1 MRRRRTEKAKRI
13 NIPLR
18 FILLLIS
25 ATLLVGFV
33 IYYIFTVT
41 SIKNID
47 KAILNGSQR
56 YLLSQSNGQS
66 KRTVIILEEGY
77 DTERRISEVYLFL
90 SNKEKGKSLLVYI
103 PSWLYFTGLEE
114 NFGSAIPISSFRYA
128 GDTLQEDRGVEYSVW
143 QISQILGITFNNYI
157 YINSEA
163 NSTLDSVF
171 GEDVISKDRYRD
183 MFKAGD
189 KTSLSEGFFKL
200 QAVSS
205 KISFVKSLFKVN
217 ELNNFDKNIYSD
229 ISFLQ
234 TITMLKSV
242 EKTLQTT
249 ESYAID
255 LANPKYSEEELSNSG
270 GIKRYL
276 LSTEFDKSYRALI
289 SLLVDREVEKER
301 VRVEVYNGSGV
312 AGAAMQF
319 GRKIENSGCDVVRYE
334 NAPKT
339 IDKTILYISK
349 PDDFK
354 KSFKIVS
361 EIFSDNFELVE
372 GRPDFMTTG
381 DIVIIL
387 GEDIKRMYSF

>member
-1 MRRRRTEKAKRI
+1 MRRRRTKKTKSI
-13 NIPLR
+13 NIHFRL
-18 FILLLIS
+18 ILLLIA
-25 ATLLVGFV
+25 ATLFLGFV

-41 SIKNID
+41 NIKTID

-56 YLLSQSNGQS
+56 YLLSQSNGES
-66 KRTVIILEEGY
+66 KRTVIILEQGFEN
-77 DTERRISEVYLFL
+77 ERRISEVYLFL

-163 NSTLDSVF
+163 NSTIDAVF
-171 GEDVISKDRYRD
+171 GEDVIAKDRYRET
-183 MFKAGD
+183 FKAGD
-189 KTSLSEGFFKL
+189 KASLSEGFFRL
-200 QAVSS
+200 QAISS

-217 ELNNFDKNIYSD
+217 ELRNFNNNIYSD
-229 ISFLQ
+229 LSFIEG
-234 TITMLKSV
+234 ITMLKNV
-242 EKTLQTT
+242 EKTLKAT

-255 LANPKYSEEELSNSG
+255 LADTKYSKEELSDSG

-276 LSTEFDKSYRALI
+276 LSKEFDNSYRALI
-289 SLLVDREVEKER
+289 SLLIDKELEKER

-334 NAPKT
+334 NAPNT
-339 IDKTILYISK
+339 IDKTIMYISK
-349 PDDFK
+349 PEDFK
-354 KSFKIVS
+354 KSFKIVT
-361 EIFSDNFELVE
+361 EIFSDNFELIE

>member
-77 DTERRISEVYLFL
+77 DAERRISEVYLFL

>member
-1 MRRRRTEKAKRI
+1 MKRRRTKKTKNI
-13 NIPLR
+13 NIPFR
-18 FILLLIS
+18 FIFLLIA
-25 ATLLVGFV
+25 ATLFLGFV

-41 SIKNID
+41 SIKSID
-47 KAILNGSQR
+47 KTILNGSQR
-56 YLLSQSNGQS
+56 YLLSQSNGES

-77 DTERRISEVYLFL
+77 GNERRISEVYLFL
-90 SNKEKGKSLLVYI
+90 SNQEKGKSLLVYI
-103 PSWLYFTGLEE
+103 PSWLYYTGLEE

-128 GDTLQEDRGVEYSVW
+128 GDIIQEDRGVEYSVW

-157 YINSEA
+157 YISSEA

-171 GEDVISKDRYRD
+171 GEDVMVKDRYRD
-183 MFKAGD
+183 MFKVGD
-189 KTSLSEGFFKL
+189 KESLSEGFFRL
-200 QAVSS
+200 QALSS

-217 ELNNFDKNIYSD
+217 ELRNFNNNIYSNL
-229 ISFLQ
+229 SFIEG
-234 TITMLKSV
+234 ITMLKNV
-242 EKTLQTT
+242 EKTLQAT

-255 LANPKYSEEELSNSG
+255 LSDAKYSKEELSDSG

-276 LSTEFDKSYRALI
+276 LSNKFDNSYRELI
-289 SLLVDREVEKER
+289 SLLIDRELEKER

-334 NAPKT
+334 NAPDI
-339 IDKTILYISK
+339 IDKTIMYIPK
-349 PDDFK
+349 LDDFK

>member
-1 MRRRRTEKAKRI
+1 MKRRRTKKTKNI
-13 NIPLR
+13 NIPFR
-18 FILLLIS
+18 FIFLLIV
-25 ATLLVGFV
+25 ATLFLGFV

-41 SIKNID
+41 SIKSID
-47 KAILNGSQR
+47 KTILNGSQR
-56 YLLSQSNGQS
+56 YLLSQSNGES

-77 DTERRISEVYLFL
+77 GNERRISEVYLFL
-90 SNKEKGKSLLVYI
+90 SNQEKGKSLLVYI
-103 PSWLYFTGLEE
+103 PSWLYYTGLEE

-128 GDTLQEDRGVEYSVW
+128 GDTIQEDRGVEYSVW

-157 YINSEA
+157 YISSEA

-171 GEDVISKDRYRD
+171 GEDVMVKDRYRD
-183 MFKAGD
+183 MFKVGD
-189 KTSLSEGFFKL
+189 KESLSEGFFRL
-200 QAVSS
+200 QALSS

-217 ELNNFDKNIYSD
+217 EFRNFSNNIYSNL
-229 ISFLQ
+229 SFIEG
-234 TITMLKSV
+234 ITMLKNV
-242 EKTLQTT
+242 EKTLQAT

-255 LANPKYSEEELSNSG
+255 LSDAKYSKEELSDSG
-270 GIKRYL
+270 GIKRYF
-276 LSTEFDKSYRALI
+276 LSKEFDNSYRDLI
-289 SLLVDREVEKER
+289 SLLIDRELEKER

-334 NAPKT
+334 NAPDI
-339 IDKTILYISK
+339 IDKTIMYIPK
-349 PDDFK
+349 LDDFK

>member
-1 MRRRRTEKAKRI
+1 MRRRKVRKTKNI
-13 NIPLR
+13 NIP
-18 FILLLIS
+18 FKSIFVLITI
-25 ATLLVGFV
+25 ALFLGFA
-33 IYYIFTVT
+33 IYYTFTVAG
-41 SIKNID
+41 IKNID
-47 KAILNGSQR
+47 KTKLNGSQR
-56 YLLSQSNGQS
+56 YLLSQSNGES
-66 KRTVIILEEGY
+66 KRTVIIIEKGL
-77 DTERRISEVYLFL
+77 DKERKISEVYLFL

-103 PSWLYFTGLEE
+103 PNWLYFTGLEE

-163 NSTLDSVF
+163 NNALNEVF
-171 GEDVISKDRYRD
+171 GEDVAQRDRYKEV
-183 MFKAGD
+183 FKAGD
-189 KTSLSEGFFKL
+189 KDSLSEGFFKL
-200 QAVSS
+200 QLISS
-205 KISFVKSLFKVN
+205 KISFAKSLLKLN
-217 ELNNFDKNIYSD
+217 EFNNFNNNIYSNL
-229 ISFLQ
+229 SFIQ
-234 TITMLKSV
+234 TINLLKSV
-242 EKTLQTT
+242 DKTLQST

-255 LANPKYSEEELSNSG
+255 LASPKYSEEKLSNTG
-270 GIKRYL
+270 GIKRYF
-276 LSTEFDKSYRALI
+276 LSTEFDKSYRELI
-289 SLLVDREVEKER
+289 SLLIDRELEKER

-339 IDKTILYISK
+339 IEKTVIYISK
-349 PDDFK
+349 PEDFK

-361 EIFSDNFELVE
+361 EIFSDNFDLVQ

>member
-1 MRRRRTEKAKRI
+1 MKRRRTKKTKTMNVPFR
-13 NIPLR
+13 L
-18 FILLLIS
+18 ILMSILGILF
-25 ATLLVGFV
+25 LGFV

-41 SIKNID
+41 SIKSID

-56 YLLSQSNGQS
+56 YLLSQSNGES
-66 KRTVIILEEGY
+66 KRTVIIFEEGF
-77 DTERRISEVYLFL
+77 DNERRISEVYLFL

-103 PSWLYFTGLEE
+103 PSWLYFPGLEE

-163 NSTLDSVF
+163 NSTIDTVF
-171 GEDVISKDRYRD
+171 GEDVIAKDRYRD

-189 KTSLSEGFFKL
+189 KASLSEGFFKL
-200 QAVSS
+200 QAISS
-205 KISFVKSLFKVN
+205 KMSFVKSLFKVN
-217 ELNNFDKNIYSD
+217 ELRKFNNNIYSD
-229 ISFLQ
+229 LSFVQ
-234 TITMLKSV
+234 TITMLKGV
-242 EKTLQTT
+242 EKTLQAT

-255 LANPKYSEEELSNSG
+255 LANAKYSKEELSNSG

-276 LSTEFDKSYRALI
+276 LSTEFDNSYRSLI
-289 SLLVDREVEKER
+289 SLLIDRELEKER

-334 NAPKT
+334 NAPST
-339 IDKTILYISK
+339 IDKTIVYISK
-349 PDDFK
+349 PEDFK

-361 EIFSDNFELVE
+361 EILSDNFELME

>member
-1 MRRRRTEKAKRI
+1 MRRRRTKKTKSI
-13 NIPLR
+13 NIHFR
-18 FILLLIS
+18 FILLLLS
-25 ATLLVGFV
+25 ATLFLGFV

-41 SIKNID
+41 SIKTID

-56 YLLSQSNGQS
+56 YLLSQSNGES
-66 KRTVIILEEGY
+66 KRTVIILEQGY
-77 DTERRISEVYLFL
+77 DNERRISEVYLFL
-90 SNKEKGKSLLVYI
+90 SNKDKGKSLLVYI

-163 NSTLDSVF
+163 NSALDSVF
-171 GEDVISKDRYRD
+171 GEDVIAKDRYRD

-189 KTSLSEGFFKL
+189 KASLSEGFFKL
-200 QAVSS
+200 QAISS
-205 KISFVKSLFKVN
+205 KVSFVKSLFKVGGLKDFSN
-217 ELNNFDKNIYSD
+217 NIYSD
-229 ISFLQ
+229 LSFIES
-234 TITMLKSV
+234 ITMLKNI
-242 EKTLQTT
+242 EKALQAT

-255 LANPKYSEEELSNSG
+255 LSNAKYSKEELSDSG

-276 LSTEFDKSYRALI
+276 LSKEFDNSYRNLI
-289 SLLVDREVEKER
+289 SLLIDKELEKER

-334 NAPKT
+334 NAPNT
-339 IDKTILYISK
+339 IDKTIMYISK
-349 PDDFK
+349 PEDFK

>member
-1 MRRRRTEKAKRI
+1 MRRRRTKKTKAI
-13 NIPLR
+13 NIHFR
-18 FILLLIS
+18 FILLLLS
-25 ATLLVGFV
+25 ATLFLGFV
-33 IYYIFTVT
+33 IYYVFTVT
-41 SIKNID
+41 SITTID

-77 DTERRISEVYLFL
+77 DNERRISEVYLFL

-163 NSTLDSVF
+163 NSTLDSIF
-171 GEDVISKDRYRD
+171 GEDVIAKDRYRD

-189 KTSLSEGFFKL
+189 KASLSEGFFRL
-200 QAVSS
+200 QAISS
-205 KISFVKSLFKVN
+205 KVSFVKSLFKVN
-217 ELNNFDKNIYSD
+217 QLRNFSNNIYSD
-229 ISFLQ
+229 LSFIES
-234 TITMLKSV
+234 ITMLKNV
-242 EKTLQTT
+242 EKTLQAT

-255 LANPKYSEEELSNSG
+255 LANTKYSKEELSDSG

-276 LSTEFDKSYRALI
+276 LSKEFDNSYRSLI
-289 SLLVDREVEKER
+289 SLLIDRELEKER

-319 GRKIENSGCDVVRYE
+319 GRKIENSGCDVVRFE

-339 IDKTILYISK
+339 IKKTIVYISN
-349 PDDFK
+349 PEDFK

-361 EIFSDNFELVE
+361 EILSDNFELVE

>member
-1 MRRRRTEKAKRI
+1 MKRRRTKKTKNI
-13 NIPLR
+13 NIPFR
-18 FILLLIS
+18 FIFLLIV
-25 ATLLVGFV
+25 ATLFLGFV

-41 SIKNID
+41 SIKSID
-47 KAILNGSQR
+47 KTILNGSQR
-56 YLLSQSNGQS
+56 YLLSQSNGES

-77 DTERRISEVYLFL
+77 GNERRISEVYLFL
-90 SNKEKGKSLLVYI
+90 SNQEKGKSLLVYI
-103 PSWLYFTGLEE
+103 PSWLYYTGLEE

-128 GDTLQEDRGVEYSVW
+128 GDTIQEDRGVEYSVW

-157 YINSEA
+157 YISSEA

-171 GEDVISKDRYRD
+171 GEDVMVKDRYRD
-183 MFKAGD
+183 MFKVGD
-189 KTSLSEGFFKL
+189 KESLSEGFFRL
-200 QAVSS
+200 QALSS

-217 ELNNFDKNIYSD
+217 ELRNFNNNIYSNL
-229 ISFLQ
+229 SFIEG
-234 TITMLKSV
+234 ITMLKNV
-242 EKTLQTT
+242 EKTLQAT

-255 LANPKYSEEELSNSG
+255 LSDAKYSKEELSDSG
-270 GIKRYL
+270 GIKRYF
-276 LSTEFDKSYRALI
+276 LSKEFDNSYRDLI
-289 SLLVDREVEKER
+289 SLLIDRELEKER

-334 NAPKT
+334 NAPDI
-339 IDKTILYISK
+339 IDKTIMYIPK
-349 PDDFK
+349 LDDFK

>member
-1 MRRRRTEKAKRI
+1 MRRRRTKKTKSI
-13 NIPLR
+13 NIPFRL
-18 FILLLIS
+18 ILLSVSVILF
-25 ATLLVGFV
+25 LGFV
-33 IYYIFTVT
+33 IYYLLTVT
-41 SIKNID
+41 SVKTID

-56 YLLSQSNGQS
+56 YLLSQSNGES
-66 KRTVIILEEGY
+66 KRTVIILEEG
-77 DTERRISEVYLFL
+77 DDDERRISGVYLFL
-90 SNKEKGKSLLVYI
+90 NNKEKGKSLLVYI

-157 YINSEA
+157 YITSEA
-163 NSTLDSVF
+163 NRNMDEVF
-171 GEDVISKDRYRD
+171 GEDLVAKDRYRG
-183 MFKAGD
+183 MFTAGD
-189 KTSLSEGFFKL
+189 KESLSEGFFRL
-200 QAVSS
+200 QSISS
-205 KISFVKSLFKVN
+205 KISFVKSLFKIN
-217 ELNNFDKNIYSD
+217 DLRNFNNNIYSD
-229 ISFLQ
+229 LPFIES
-234 TITMLKSV
+234 ITMLKNV
-242 EKTLQTT
+242 EKTLQAT

-255 LANPKYSEEELSNSG
+255 LSNTKYSEEELSNSG
-270 GIKRYL
+270 GIRRYL
-276 LSTEFDKSYRALI
+276 LSSQFDRSYRELI
-289 SLLVDREVEKER
+289 SLLIDKELEKER

-319 GRKIENSGCDVVRYE
+319 GRKIENSGCDVIRYE

-339 IDKTILYISK
+339 IDKTVMYVAN
-349 PDDFK
+349 PEDFK

>member
-1 MRRRRTEKAKRI
+1 MKRRRTKKTKSI
-13 NIPLR
+13 NISFR
-18 FILLLIS
+18 FILLLIA
-25 ATLLVGFV
+25 ATLFLGFV

-41 SIKNID
+41 SIKSVD
-47 KAILNGSQR
+47 KTILNGSQR
-56 YLLSQSNGQS
+56 YLLSQSNGES

-77 DTERRISEVYLFL
+77 GNERRISEVYLFL
-90 SNKEKGKSLLVYI
+90 SNQEKGKSLLVYI
-103 PSWLYFTGLEE
+103 PSWLYYTGLEE

-128 GDTLQEDRGVEYSVW
+128 GDTIQEDRGVEYSVW
-143 QISQILGITFNNYI
+143 QISQILGITYNNYI
-157 YINSEA
+157 YISSEA

-171 GEDVISKDRYRD
+171 GEDVMVKDRYRD
-183 MFKAGD
+183 MFKVGD
-189 KTSLSEGFFKL
+189 KESLSEGFFRL
-200 QAVSS
+200 QALSS

-217 ELNNFDKNIYSD
+217 EFRNFSNNIYSNL
-229 ISFLQ
+229 SFIEG
-234 TITMLKSV
+234 ITMLKNV
-242 EKTLQTT
+242 EKTLQAT

-255 LANPKYSEEELSNSG
+255 LSDAKYSKEELSDSG
-270 GIKRYL
+270 GIKRYF
-276 LSTEFDKSYRALI
+276 LSKEFDNSYRSLI
-289 SLLVDREVEKER
+289 SLLIDRELEKER

-312 AGAAMQF
+312 AGAALQF

-334 NAPKT
+334 NAPNI
-339 IDKTILYISK
+339 IDKTIMYISK

>member
-1 MRRRRTEKAKRI
+1 MRRRKVRKTKNI
-13 NIPLR
+13 NIP
-18 FILLLIS
+18 FKSIFVLITI
-25 ATLLVGFV
+25 ALFLGFA
-33 IYYIFTVT
+33 IYYTFTVAG
-41 SIKNID
+41 IKNID
-47 KAILNGSQR
+47 KTRLNGSQR
-56 YLLSQSNGQS
+56 YLLSQSNGES
-66 KRTVIILEEGY
+66 KRTVIIIEKGL
-77 DTERRISEVYLFL
+77 DKERKISEVYLFL

-103 PSWLYFTGLEE
+103 PNWLYFTGLEE

-163 NSTLDSVF
+163 NNTLNAVF
-171 GEDVISKDRYRD
+171 GEDVAQRDRYKEV
-183 MFKAGD
+183 FKAED
-189 KTSLSEGFFKL
+189 KSFLSEGFFKL
-200 QAVSS
+200 QAISS
-205 KISFVKSLFKVN
+205 KISFIKSLFKLN
-217 ELNNFDKNIYSD
+217 EFNNFNNNIYSNL
-229 ISFLQ
+229 SFIQ
-234 TITMLKSV
+234 TINLLKSID
-242 EKTLQTT
+242 KTLQST

-255 LANPKYSEEELSNSG
+255 LTSPKYSEEKLSNTG
-270 GIKRYL
+270 GIKRYF
-276 LSTEFDKSYRALI
+276 LSTEFDKSYRELI
-289 SLLVDREVEKER
+289 SLLIDRELEKER

-312 AGAAMQF
+312 AGSAMQF

-339 IDKTILYISK
+339 IEKTVVYISK
-349 PDDFK
+349 PEDFK

-361 EIFSDNFELVE
+361 EIFSDNFDLVQ

>member
-1 MRRRRTEKAKRI
+1 MKRRRTKKTKNI
-13 NIPLR
+13 NIPFR
-18 FILLLIS
+18 FIFLLIA
-25 ATLLVGFV
+25 ATLFLGFV

-41 SIKNID
+41 SIKSID
-47 KAILNGSQR
+47 KTILNGSQR
-56 YLLSQSNGQS
+56 YLLSQSNGES

-77 DTERRISEVYLFL
+77 GNERRISEVYLFL
-90 SNKEKGKSLLVYI
+90 SNQEKGKSLLVYI
-103 PSWLYFTGLEE
+103 PSWLYYTGLEE

-128 GDTLQEDRGVEYSVW
+128 GDIIQEDRGVEYSVW

-157 YINSEA
+157 YISSEA

-171 GEDVISKDRYRD
+171 GEDVMVKDRYRD
-183 MFKAGD
+183 MFKVGD
-189 KTSLSEGFFKL
+189 KESLSEGFFRL
-200 QAVSS
+200 QALSS

-217 ELNNFDKNIYSD
+217 ELRNFNNNIYSNL
-229 ISFLQ
+229 SFIES
-234 TITMLKSV
+234 ITMLKNV
-242 EKTLQTT
+242 EKTLQAT

-255 LANPKYSEEELSNSG
+255 LSDAKYSKEELSDSG

-276 LSTEFDKSYRALI
+276 LSNKFDNSYRELI
-289 SLLVDREVEKER
+289 SLLIDRELEKER

-334 NAPKT
+334 NAPDI
-339 IDKTILYISK
+339 IDKTIMYIPK
-349 PDDFK
+349 LDDFK

>member
-1 MRRRRTEKAKRI
+1 MKRRRTKKTKSI
-13 NIPLR
+13 QIPFKFL
-18 FILLLIS
+18 LLLIS
-25 ATLLVGFV
+25 ATLLVGFA
-33 IYYIFTVT
+33 IYYIFTIT

-77 DTERRISEVYLFL
+77 DTERRISDVYLFL
-90 SNKEKGKSLLVYI
+90 NNEDKGKSLLVYI

-128 GDTLQEDRGVEYSVW
+128 GDTIQEDRGVEYAVW

-157 YINSEA
+157 YISSEA
-163 NSTLDSVF
+163 NSALDLVF

-189 KTSLSEGFFKL
+189 KASLSEGFFKL

-217 ELNNFDKNIYSD
+217 ELKKFNNNIYSD

-234 TITMLKSV
+234 TLTMLKSV

-255 LANPKYSEEELSNSG
+255 LANPKYSEEKLSDLG

-301 VRVEVYNGSGV
+301 VRVEVYSGSGV

-334 NAPKT
+334 NAPET
-339 IDKTILYISK
+339 IDKTIIYISK

>member
-1 MRRRRTEKAKRI
+1 MRRRKVRKTKNI
-13 NIPLR
+13 NIPFKSIFVLITI
-18 FILLLIS
+18 ILFL
-25 ATLLVGFV
+25 GFA
-33 IYYIFTVT
+33 IYYTFTVAG
-41 SIKNID
+41 IKNID
-47 KAILNGSQR
+47 KTRLNGSQR
-56 YLLSQSNGQS
+56 YLLSQSNGES
-66 KRTVIILEEGY
+66 KRTVIIIEKGL
-77 DTERRISEVYLFL
+77 DKERKISEVYLFL

-103 PSWLYFTGLEE
+103 PNWLYFTGLEE

-163 NSTLDSVF
+163 NNTLNAVF
-171 GEDVISKDRYRD
+171 GEDVAQRDRYKEV
-183 MFKAGD
+183 FKAED
-189 KTSLSEGFFKL
+189 KSSLSEGFFKL
-200 QAVSS
+200 QAISS
-205 KISFVKSLFKVN
+205 KISFVKSLFKLN
-217 ELNNFDKNIYSD
+217 EFNNFNNNIYSNL
-229 ISFLQ
+229 SFIQ
-234 TITMLKSV
+234 TINLLKSID
-242 EKTLQTT
+242 KTLQST

-255 LANPKYSEEELSNSG
+255 LTSPKYSEEKLSNTG
-270 GIKRYL
+270 GIKRYF
-276 LSTEFDKSYRALI
+276 LSTEFDKSYRELI
-289 SLLVDREVEKER
+289 SLLIDRELEKER

-312 AGAAMQF
+312 AGSAMQF

-339 IDKTILYISK
+339 IEKTVVYISK
-349 PDDFK
+349 PEDFK

-361 EIFSDNFELVE
+361 EIFSDNFDLVQ

>member
-1 MRRRRTEKAKRI
+1 MKRRRTKKTKSI
-13 NIPLR
+13 NIHFR
-18 FILLLIS
+18 FILLLLS
-25 ATLLVGFV
+25 ATLFLGFV

-41 SIKNID
+41 SIKTID

-56 YLLSQSNGQS
+56 YLLSQSNGES
-66 KRTVIILEEGY
+66 KRTVIILEQGY
-77 DTERRISEVYLFL
+77 DNERRISEVYLFL
-90 SNKEKGKSLLVYI
+90 SNKDKGKSLLVYI

-163 NSTLDSVF
+163 NSALDSVF
-171 GEDVISKDRYRD
+171 GEDVIAKDRYRD

-189 KTSLSEGFFKL
+189 KASLSEGFFKL
-200 QAVSS
+200 QAISS
-205 KISFVKSLFKVN
+205 KVSFVKSLFKVGGLKDFSN
-217 ELNNFDKNIYSD
+217 NIYSD
-229 ISFLQ
+229 LSFIES
-234 TITMLKSV
+234 ITMLKNI
-242 EKTLQTT
+242 EKALQAT

-255 LANPKYSEEELSNSG
+255 LSNAKYSKEELSDSG

-276 LSTEFDKSYRALI
+276 LSKEFDNSYRNLI
-289 SLLVDREVEKER
+289 SLLIDKELEKER

-334 NAPKT
+334 NAPNT
-339 IDKTILYISK
+339 IDKTIMYISK
-349 PDDFK
+349 PEDFK

>member
-1 MRRRRTEKAKRI
+1 MRRRRTKKTKSI
-13 NIPLR
+13 NISFR
-18 FILLLIS
+18 FILLLIA
-25 ATLLVGFV
+25 ATLFLGFV

-41 SIKNID
+41 SIKSVD
-47 KAILNGSQR
+47 KTILNGSQR
-56 YLLSQSNGQS
+56 YLLSQSNGES

-77 DTERRISEVYLFL
+77 GNERRISEVYLFL
-90 SNKEKGKSLLVYI
+90 SNQEKGKSLLVYI
-103 PSWLYFTGLEE
+103 PSWLYYTGLEE

-128 GDTLQEDRGVEYSVW
+128 GDIIQEDRGVEYSVW

-157 YINSEA
+157 YISSEA

-171 GEDVISKDRYRD
+171 GEDVMVKDRYRD
-183 MFKAGD
+183 MFKVGD
-189 KTSLSEGFFKL
+189 KESLSEGFFRL
-200 QAVSS
+200 QALSS

-217 ELNNFDKNIYSD
+217 ELRNFNNNIYSNL
-229 ISFLQ
+229 SFIEG
-234 TITMLKSV
+234 ITMLKNV
-242 EKTLQTT
+242 EKTLQAT

-255 LANPKYSEEELSNSG
+255 LSDAKYSKEELSDSG

-276 LSTEFDKSYRALI
+276 LSNKFDNSYRELI
-289 SLLVDREVEKER
+289 SLLIDRELEKER

-334 NAPKT
+334 NAPDI
-339 IDKTILYISK
+339 IDKTIMYIPK
-349 PDDFK
+349 LDDFK

>member
-1 MRRRRTEKAKRI
+1 MKRRRTKKTKSI
-13 NIPLR
+13 NISFR
-18 FILLLIS
+18 FILLLIA
-25 ATLLVGFV
+25 ATLFLGFV

-41 SIKNID
+41 SIKSID
-47 KAILNGSQR
+47 KTILNGSQR
-56 YLLSQSNGQS
+56 YLLSQSNGES

-77 DTERRISEVYLFL
+77 GNERRISEVYLFL

-103 PSWLYFTGLEE
+103 PSWLYYTGLEE

-128 GDTLQEDRGVEYSVW
+128 GDIIQEDRGVEYSVW

-157 YINSEA
+157 YISSEA

-171 GEDVISKDRYRD
+171 GEDVMVKDRYRD
-183 MFKAGD
+183 MFKVGD
-189 KTSLSEGFFKL
+189 KESLSEGFFRL
-200 QAVSS
+200 QALSS
-205 KISFVKSLFKVN
+205 KISFVRSLFKVN
-217 ELNNFDKNIYSD
+217 ELKNFNNNIYSNL
-229 ISFLQ
+229 SFIES
-234 TITMLKSV
+234 ITMLKNV
-242 EKTLQTT
+242 KKTLQAT

-255 LANPKYSEEELSNSG
+255 LSGAKYSKEELSDSG

-276 LSTEFDKSYRALI
+276 LSNKFDNSYRELI
-289 SLLVDREVEKER
+289 SLLIDRELEKER

-334 NAPKT
+334 NAPNI
-339 IDKTILYISK
+339 IDKTIMYISK

>member
-1 MRRRRTEKAKRI
+1 MRRRRTKKTKSI
-13 NIPLR
+13 NIHFRL
-18 FILLLIS
+18 ILLLIA
-25 ATLLVGFV
+25 ATLFLGFV

-41 SIKNID
+41 SLKTID

-56 YLLSQSNGQS
+56 YLLSQSNGES
-66 KRTVIILEEGY
+66 KRTVIILEQGF
-77 DTERRISEVYLFL
+77 DNERRISEVYLFL

-163 NSTLDSVF
+163 NSTLDSIF
-171 GEDVISKDRYRD
+171 GEDVIAKDRYRET
-183 MFKAGD
+183 FKAGD
-189 KTSLSEGFFKL
+189 KASLSEGFFKL
-200 QAVSS
+200 QAISS

-217 ELNNFDKNIYSD
+217 ELRNFNNNIYSD
-229 ISFLQ
+229 LSFIES
-234 TITMLKSV
+234 ITMLKNV
-242 EKTLQTT
+242 EKTLKAT

-255 LANPKYSEEELSNSG
+255 LADTKYSKEELSDSG

-276 LSTEFDKSYRALI
+276 LSKEFDNSYRALI
-289 SLLVDREVEKER
+289 SLLIDKELEKER

-334 NAPKT
+334 NAPNT
-339 IDKTILYISK
+339 IDKTIMYISK
-349 PDDFK
+349 PEDFK
-354 KSFKIVS
+354 KSFKIVT
-361 EIFSDNFELVE
+361 EIFSDNFELIE

>member
-1 MRRRRTEKAKRI
+1 MKRRRTKKTKNI
-13 NIPLR
+13 NIPFR
-18 FILLLIS
+18 FIFLLIA
-25 ATLLVGFV
+25 ATLFLGFV

-41 SIKNID
+41 SIKSID
-47 KAILNGSQR
+47 KTILNGSQR
-56 YLLSQSNGQS
+56 YLLSQSNGES

-77 DTERRISEVYLFL
+77 GNERRISEVYLFL
-90 SNKEKGKSLLVYI
+90 SNQEKGKSLLVYI
-103 PSWLYFTGLEE
+103 PSWLYYTGLEE

-128 GDTLQEDRGVEYSVW
+128 GDTIQEDRGVEYAVW

-157 YINSEA
+157 YISSEA

-171 GEDVISKDRYRD
+171 GEDVMVKDRYRD
-183 MFKAGD
+183 MFKVGD
-189 KTSLSEGFFKL
+189 KESLSEGFFRL
-200 QAVSS
+200 QALSS

-217 ELNNFDKNIYSD
+217 ELRNFNNNIYSNL
-229 ISFLQ
+229 SFIEG
-234 TITMLKSV
+234 ITMLKNV
-242 EKTLQTT
+242 EKTLQAT

-255 LANPKYSEEELSNSG
+255 LSDAKYSKEELSDSG

-276 LSTEFDKSYRALI
+276 LSNKFDNSYRELI
-289 SLLVDREVEKER
+289 SLLIDRELEKER

-334 NAPKT
+334 NAPDI
-339 IDKTILYISK
+339 IDKTIMYIPK
-349 PDDFK
+349 LDDFK

>member
-1 MRRRRTEKAKRI
+1 MRRRRTKKTKAI
-13 NIPLR
+13 NIHFR
-18 FILLLIS
+18 FILLLLS
-25 ATLLVGFV
+25 ATLFLGFV
-33 IYYIFTVT
+33 IYYVFTVT
-41 SIKNID
+41 SITTID

-77 DTERRISEVYLFL
+77 DNERRISEVYLFL

-163 NSTLDSVF
+163 NSTLDSIF
-171 GEDVISKDRYRD
+171 GEDVIAKDRYRD

-189 KTSLSEGFFKL
+189 KASLSEGFFRL
-200 QAVSS
+200 QAISS
-205 KISFVKSLFKVN
+205 KVSFVKSLFKVN
-217 ELNNFDKNIYSD
+217 QLRNFSNNIYSD
-229 ISFLQ
+229 LSFIES
-234 TITMLKSV
+234 ITMLKNV
-242 EKTLQTT
+242 EKTLQAT

-255 LANPKYSEEELSNSG
+255 LANTKYSKEELSDSG

-276 LSTEFDKSYRALI
+276 LSKEFDNSYRSLI
-289 SLLVDREVEKER
+289 SLLIDRELEKER

-319 GRKIENSGCDVVRYE
+319 GRKIENSGCDVVRFE
-334 NAPKT
+334 NVPKT
-339 IDKTILYISK
+339 IKKTIVYISN
-349 PDDFK
+349 PEDFK

-361 EIFSDNFELVE
+361 EILSDNFELVE

>member
-77 DTERRISEVYLFL
+77 DAERRISEVYLFL

-171 GEDVISKDRYRD
+171 GEDVVSKDRYRD

>member
-1 MRRRRTEKAKRI
+1 MRRRRTKKTKSI
-13 NIPLR
+13 NIHFR
-18 FILLLIS
+18 FILLLLS
-25 ATLLVGFV
+25 ATLFLGFV

-41 SIKNID
+41 SIKTID

-56 YLLSQSNGQS
+56 YLLSQSNGES
-66 KRTVIILEEGY
+66 KRTVIILEQGY
-77 DTERRISEVYLFL
+77 DNERRISEVYLFL
-90 SNKEKGKSLLVYI
+90 SNKDKGKSLLVYI

-163 NSTLDSVF
+163 NSALDSVF
-171 GEDVISKDRYRD
+171 GEDVIVKDRYRD

-189 KTSLSEGFFKL
+189 KASLSEGFFKL
-200 QAVSS
+200 QAISS
-205 KISFVKSLFKVN
+205 KVSFVKSLFKVGGLKDFSN
-217 ELNNFDKNIYSD
+217 NIYSD
-229 ISFLQ
+229 LSFIES
-234 TITMLKSV
+234 ITMLKNI
-242 EKTLQTT
+242 EKALQAT

-255 LANPKYSEEELSNSG
+255 LSNAKYSKEELSDSG

-276 LSTEFDKSYRALI
+276 LSKEFDNSYRNLI
-289 SLLVDREVEKER
+289 SLLIDKELEKER

-334 NAPKT
+334 NAPNT
-339 IDKTILYISK
+339 IDKTIMYISK
-349 PDDFK
+349 PEDFK